1 MPRQTLPDRVASS
14 PASSPAPPPPA
25 ILLQFRILRPVKY
38 FMLRRAAI
46 PSCLI
51 LFCALRP
58 AHSQGPSLDAARM
71 VRDLAARC
79 GAARAYAFD
88 AQVQVEGWRS
98 GTPPRLLSAAKAS
111 YAAGPDG
118 KYWLRLEPAGK
129 DAYVLVSDGEKTWAY
144 VPALK
149 KYTETEAAALE
160 DREDGGAGEE
170 RELAESVTRSLISD
184 LARLAQTTEAADIN
198 GTQSVKYQGR
208 KHSWPVL
215 RAVSKSDAHGGREVT
230 EITLDP
236 ETFAVARVLSAHV
249 SIEKGEKTFLR
260 AIFELTG
267 LRLDEDLPESTF
279 VFEPPKKAELVDAVP
294 IPGQTGSFLLN
305 QPAPDFELKTIEGE
319 RVHLAELRGHPVL
332 LSFWASWCGPCRKE
346 LPEVARLHQQFKG
359 KGLVVLGVN
368 DEGKGT
374 ARKFA
379 EKNELPFPIIDD
391 SGGKAHRLYRVRAIP
406 SVFLIDGEGKVVRF
420 FLGAKSPAVL
430 EAALRSV
437 GL

>member
-1 MPRQTLPDRVASS
+1 
-14 PASSPAPPPPA
+14 
-25 ILLQFRILRPVKY
+25 
-38 FMLRRAAI
+38 MLRRTVV
-46 PSCLI
+46 PVCLI
-51 LFCALRP
+51 LFCVLRP
-58 AHSQGPSLDAARM
+58 ASAQSAPLNAAQL
-71 VRDLAARC
+71 VRGLAARC

-88 AQVQVEGWRS
+88 AHVQVESWRS
-98 GTPPRLLSAAKAS
+98 GGSPRLLSAARAS
-111 YAAGPDG
+111 YAAGPAG
-118 KYWLRLEPAGK
+118 KFSLRLEPAGK
-129 DAYVLVSDGEKTWAY
+129 DAYVLVSDGEKSWAY

-149 KYTETEAAALE
+149 KYTETEAAGIE
-160 DREDGGAGEE
+160 DGEDGGSDEE
-170 RELAESVTRSLISD
+170 RELSERFTRTLVSD
-184 LARLAQTTEAADIN
+184 LTRLAQTTEMADFN
-198 GTQSVKYQGR
+198 GTESVKYQGK
-208 KHSWPVL
+208 KHTWPVL
-215 RAVSKSDAHGGREVT
+215 RAVSKSDARGGRDIT

-236 ETFAVARVLSAHV
+236 ETFAVARVLAAHV
-249 SIEKGEKTFLR
+249 SIDKGEKTFLR
-260 AIFELTG
+260 AIFDFSS
-267 LRLDEDLPESTF
+267 LRLDEDLPAAAF

-332 LSFWASWCGPCRKE
+332 LSFWASWCGPCRRE
-346 LPEVARLHQQFKG
+346 LPEVARLHEQFKG
-359 KGLVVLGVN
+359 RGLVVLGIN

-379 EKNELPFPIIDD
+379 DKNGLPFPTVDD

-430 EAALRSV
+430 EAALKSV